1 MPTDCVGDR
10 LKPMASCWLMWR
22 VAHSSAWP
30 HGRILRKSM
39 NITWLMAP
47 RLRPVRSFHLSLCD
61 TWVSLVFFRSS
72 PRQDDSFRGH
82 LYWRGLLSSQ
92 PCGIVIMSSFLFSL
106 SLVIRHSLTWA
117 TATEGRGGC
126 SSEMHEFRVKLVN
139 KNWNSRVLSLS
150 LSSSCLSLFACL
162 LLALMI
168 TIRSLSLSLGEAIW
182 IMHDGRLTQ
191 HPSGLRD
198 PNGLWPTV
206 IMRQSLCH
214 CLPRY
219 LLLLLPFLPDTFRYF
234 LFLSSFYLFLMP
246 INFAVVALE
255 TWRIQC
261 HIYML

>member
-10 LKPMASCWLMWR
+10 LKPRASCWLMWR

-150 LSSSCLSLFACL
+150 VLVVSLPFCLPPSRFDDHDPE
-162 LLALMI
+162 
-168 TIRSLSLSLGEAIW
+168 SLSLSWRGDLNNAW
-182 IMHDGRLTQ
+182 WAA
-191 HPSGLRD
+191 D
-198 PNGLWPTV
+198 PA
-206 IMRQSLCH
+206 
-214 CLPRY
+214 
-219 LLLLLPFLPDTFRYF
+219 PFRIEGSKRAVTYSNNAPIVVP
-234 LFLSSFYLFLMP
+234 LSP
-246 INFAVVALE
+246 
-255 TWRIQC
+255 
-261 HIYML
+261 